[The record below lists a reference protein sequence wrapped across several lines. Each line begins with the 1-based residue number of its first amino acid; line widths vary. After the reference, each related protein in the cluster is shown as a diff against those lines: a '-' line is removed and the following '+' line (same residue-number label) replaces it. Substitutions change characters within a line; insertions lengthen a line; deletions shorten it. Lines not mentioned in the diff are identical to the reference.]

1 MKKKTAILL
10 VGALAL
16 TAVLS
21 GCGKNKEATEAANES
36 VESEDPEGKAKN
48 SDDAEEEEKEEEK
61 ETAAADKKVGVF
73 LPSAADDSRWAL
85 DGESLQTALEG
96 DGYDAEIFFA
106 DEDSDTQVSQIQSIL
121 DDEKTSAL
129 VIAPVDAYGL
139 NDVLEQVYEK
149 SIPVIFAA
157 ITAMVVL
164 IFIIL

>member
-16 TAVLS
+16 TAVLY

-85 DGESLQTALEG
+85 DGESFQTALEG

-106 DEDSDTQVSQIQSIL
+106 DEDSDT
-121 DDEKTSAL
+121 
-129 VIAPVDAYGL
+129 
-139 NDVLEQVYEK
+139 
-149 SIPVIFAA
+149 
-157 ITAMVVL
+157 
-164 IFIIL
+164 